1 MAAITATL
9 LVSYVKARAEGLG
22 GSCKAGLMT
31 RAPRVVYL
39 VAWAILLIALPASRE
54 AVLWSGLAV
63 YTALTVFTVVQR
75 IVHVQRKGL
84 AG

>member
-22 GSCKAGLMT
+22 GSCKTGLMT
-31 RAPRVVYL
+31 RAPRVIYL
-39 VAWAILLIALPASRE
+39 MAWAVLLTLLPASR
-54 AVLWSGLAV
+54 AAILWSGLAV
-63 YTALTVFTVVQR
+63 YTALTILTVIQR
-75 IVHVQRKGL
+75 IVHVKRKGL